1 MSVNFLRPVLL
12 SMILASPC
20 AAQTTPA
27 PATPGAAVQTVDL
40 AFRAIVGDTLR
51 YNWAES
57 TWQRT
62 APIETAEGGQ
72 VREGALEATAAFTI
86 KEKTA
91 EGWTLE
97 LAYERI
103 KVSAKAGE
111 REVAYDSANPGPEPE
126 PVDGKKMERAFEA
139 SIKPLVGHKIT
150 VKLNASG
157 EVVEVTGFEMLIDM
171 TAPTARFA
179 LLLMG
184 KESIAS
190 KFGAAFGT
198 WRPQGAAS
206 TWQST
211 QLVPYVPG
219 ILFEVAYEHTMK
231 APDAGIVEISAAGTP
246 TLKVPNPRGLGTRE
260 IKSSSI
266 SYTQKWNTTEGR
278 ADSATFNQNSEV
290 LLKAQKEGPGS
301 QALVKSKMAGRLS
314 RSVQVEAGVP
324 AGEPL
329 GDSK

>member
-1 MSVNFLRPVLL
+1 MRTFALL
-12 SMILASPC
+12 AALAALPLLTAHC
-20 AAQTTPA
+20 VAQPEPAA
-27 PATPGAAVQTVDL
+27 PAAAKAGALDL
-40 AFRAIVGDTLR
+40 TFKGLVGDTLR
-51 YNWAES
+51 YDWVES
-57 TWQRT
+57 TWQQT
-62 APIETAEGGQ
+62 APIETPDGGQ
-72 VREGALEATAAFTI
+72 IREGALEATAAFTV
-86 KEKTA
+86 KEKSA

-97 LAYERI
+97 LSLERI
-103 KVSAKAGE
+103 KVSAKSAG
-111 REVAYDSANPGPEPE
+111 REVSYDSANPGPEPE

-139 SIKPLVGHKIT
+139 SVKPLIGHKVT
-150 VKLNASG
+150 VKLNGAG
-157 EVVEVTGFEMLIDM
+157 EVVEVSGIELLVDM

-190 KFGAAFGT
+190 KFGAAFST

-211 QLVPYVPG
+211 QLVPFVPG

-231 APDAGIVEISAAGTP
+231 APDAGIVEIGATGTP

-278 ADSATFNQNSEV
+278 ADSATFSQNSEV
-290 LLKAQKEGPGS
+290 LLKAQQEGPGS
-301 QALVKSKMAGRLS
+301 QALVKSKMAGRLT
-314 RSVQVEAGVP
+314 RTAQQEAP
-324 AGEPL
+324 AAAPAEPK
-329 GDSK
+329 G